1 MESRF
6 SLLDAPAS
14 ADENCYID
22 TALGVASV
30 LRAIAAAGTRTA
42 AYMDNGETFVHTTL
56 LSVEAR
62 PPVLLF
68 ERGPDDALNAR
79 LLKANKITFVTSDHG
94 VPVQFS
100 ANNPGIAAFQG
111 SDAFSVSMPQ
121 RVLRLQR
128 RMYYRLPGEPIQ
140 GQLACELPC
149 ATGDALTVVKT
160 VVLDLSCGG
169 LAAVVP
175 ADAPLLETGSRNL
188 CKIELPG
195 IGRIES
201 MIEVRAT
208 SETML
213 PGQRPGR
220 RYGLEF
226 VNINNKDVALIQRFI
241 LEQQRA
247 RKRVAV

>member
-1 MESRF
+1 MESLF
-6 SLLDAPAS
+6 TLLDAPAS

-22 TALGVASV
+22 SALGVASV

-42 AYMDNGETFVHTTL
+42 AYIGNGENFVHTTL
-56 LSVEAR
+56 LSMEGE
-62 PPVLLF
+62 PPLLLF
-68 ERGPDDALNAR
+68 ERSADEALSSR
-79 LLKANKITFVTSDHG
+79 LLKADKIIFVTSDDG

-100 ANNPGIAAFQG
+100 AANPGTASFRG

-128 RMYYRLPGEPIQ
+128 RMYYRLPGEPVQ
-140 GQLACELPC
+140 GHLTCELPC
-149 ATGDALTVVKT
+149 RIGDTVTMLKP

-175 ADAPLLETGSRNL
+175 ADAPVLATGSRNV
-188 CKIELPG
+188 CTIELPG
-195 IGRIES
+195 VGRIES
-201 MIEVRAT
+201 VIEVRAT
-208 SETML
+208 SEAMS
-213 PGQRPGR
+213 PGGRAGR

-226 VNINNKDVALIQRFI
+226 VNINNKNVALIQRFI

-247 RKRVAV
+247 RKKVTA